1 MSRGK
6 YRISHKRMMIR
17 DYIYD
22 FKLHCLVEKCFH
34 RNWSISRRLLK
45 RLNSESKYIGVII
58 RFRND

>member
-1 MSRGK
+1 MLSRDK

-45 RLNSESKYIGVII
+45 QLNSENK
-58 RFRND
+58 